1 MIKGTTM
8 PSIDDA
14 VAAGVAVYN
23 AGEHHAAHDAWEDE
37 WLALESGTDDE
48 RFLHGLIQFTAAV
61 YHGRRRNWS
70 GARKLSVSATEYLDG
85 LEPAYRGVDL
95 TAVRSYLRRLG
106 ADPEYAERARPPGL
120 RYESRVLVPADLE
133 LDAVAIAAAVIAEEY
148 DYDESVVERA
158 VRYARAEEG
167 TAQSRFR
174 ALLVDL
180 VAEPDR
186 RDLVYDRLRDHV
198 HRRRR
203 EETDVDGLF
212 ESE

>member
-1 MIKGTTM
+1 
-8 PSIDDA
+8 
-14 VAAGVAVYN
+14 
-23 AGEHHAAHDAWEDE
+23 
-37 WLALESGTDDE
+37 
-48 RFLHGLIQFTAAV
+48 
-61 YHGRRRNWS
+61 
-70 GARKLSVSATEYLDG
+70 
-85 LEPAYRGVDL
+85 
-95 TAVRSYLRRLG
+95 
-106 ADPEYAERARPPGL
+106 
-120 RYESRVLVPADLE
+120 VLVPADLE